1 MEAQADL
8 PEDQLQALKAD
19 STNIFLPTLFATGS
33 RLLFLVDHLLVGSL
47 IFSQFPVLLLLR
59 MFNSEN
65 EGFFFFISTPK
76 LSRGFLFS
84 SLWCLGSTFT
94 ASQLNKE
101 VIIQGTLVSDLLWVR
116 SLRRDWANRQ
126 GSLFFNYHFRKI
138 RTFYL
143 LILRIYSSMNKT
155 SWGQGQTFACFCV
168 RTFFRVP
175 GT

>member
-1 MEAQADL
+1 M
-8 PEDQLQALKAD
+8 
-19 STNIFLPTLFATGS
+19 
-33 RLLFLVDHLLVGSL
+33 RC
-47 IFSQFPVLLLLR
+47 
-59 MFNSEN
+59 
-65 EGFFFFISTPK
+65 FFFFISTPK

-126 GSLFFNYHFRKI
+126 GSLFFNYHFGKI
-138 RTFYL
+138 RIFYL

-168 RTFFRVP
+168 RTFFQSARYVI
-175 GT
+175 TLKEQMYLMVKVEEESSEVLFVLSISINTLNKHCL